1 MSSTHHPAALK
12 ALGCV
17 LKIITCLLLLAAPCH
32 AQQFQIRYSFTGLP
46 GNQISTLPLA
56 DSVPNLLTVSGITR
70 GSGITTVAGSGAMA
84 GGGWTTTGF
93 DPNDYF
99 TLNLSSA
106 FGYRIRIDSIS
117 FAERRSLTGPSGLEL
132 RTSADTFGTGIY
144 SATLPDDAK
153 VRRHDVQT
161 GGIWADE
168 TLPLE
173 VRFYGYQ
180 AEASSGTWR
189 LGGSTTAADN
199 PNGLSS
205 DLLISGWMEPSATVA
220 PEPASIGLILGS
232 LPVIGCLALY
242 RHKARYLQDVNRS
255 KSNHGGI

>member
-1 MSSTHHPAALK
+1 MSSIQQPASVK
-12 ALGCV
+12 SLGCV
-17 LKIITCLLLLAAPCH
+17 LKVIVCLLLLAAPCH
-32 AQQFQIRYSFTGLP
+32 AQQFQIRYAFNGLP
-46 GNQISTLPLA
+46 GNQLTTLPLT

-70 GSGITTVAGSGAMA
+70 GSGITIVAGSGAMA
-84 GGGWTTTGF
+84 AGGWTTTAF

-106 FGYRIRIDSIS
+106 FGYRVRVDSIS
-117 FAERRSLTGPSGLEL
+117 FAERRSLTGPHGLEL

-168 TLPLE
+168 NVPLE

-180 AEASSGTWR
+180 AESASGTWR
-189 LGGSTTAADN
+189 LGGSTTAVDN
-199 PNGLSS
+199 PNGLST

-220 PEPASIGLILGS
+220 PEPASIGLILACVPMLGG
-232 LPVIGCLALY
+232 IALY
-242 RHKARYLQDVNRS
+242 RY
-255 KSNHGGI
+255 KSRCM

>member
-1 MSSTHHPAALK
+1 MSSTQNAPTVK
-12 ALGCV
+12 SLGCV
-17 LKIITCLLLLAAPCH
+17 LKLIVCLLLLAAPCH

-84 GGGWTTTGF
+84 AGGWTTTAF

-106 FGYRIRIDSIS
+106 FGYRVRVDSIS
-117 FAERRSLTGPSGLEL
+117 FAERRSLTGPHGLEL
-132 RTSADTFGTGIY
+132 RTSTDNFGTGIY
-144 SATLPDDAK
+144 SATLPDDSK

-161 GGIWADE
+161 GGLWADE
-168 TLPLE
+168 AVPLE

-180 AEASSGTWR
+180 AESASGTWR
-189 LGGSTTAADN
+189 LGGSSTAADN
-199 PNGLSS
+199 PNGLST

-220 PEPASIGLILGS
+220 PEPASIGLILTCIPAAGG
-232 LPVIGCLALY
+232 IALY
-242 RHKARYLQDVNRS
+242 RCKVRCLRD
-255 KSNHGGI
+255 

>member
-1 MSSTHHPAALK
+1 MSSTHHPAAVK
-12 ALGCV
+12 SLGCV
-17 LKIITCLLLLAAPCH
+17 LKVIVCLLLMAAPCH

-46 GNQISTLPLA
+46 GNQSSTLPLA

-70 GSGITTVAGSGAMA
+70 GSGITTVAGSGGMA
-84 GGGWTTTGF
+84 AGSWTTTSF

-106 FGYRIRIDSIS
+106 FGYRVRVDSIS
-117 FAERRSLTGPSGLEL
+117 FAERRSLTGPGGLEL
-132 RTSADTFGTGIY
+132 RTSVDTFGQGIY
-144 SATLPDDAK
+144 SATLSDDAK

-168 TLPLE
+168 TVPLE

-180 AEASSGTWR
+180 AEASGGTWR

-199 PNGLSS
+199 PNGLST

-220 PEPASIGLILGS
+220 PEPASIGLILGV
-232 LPVIGCLALY
+232 LPAIGCACLWRNKM
-242 RHKARYLQDVNRS
+242 RHV
-255 KSNHGGI
+255 

>member
-1 MSSTHHPAALK
+1 MSSTHHPATAK
-12 ALGCV
+12 SLGCV
-17 LKIITCLLLLAAPCH
+17 LKLIVCLLLLAAPCH

-46 GNQISTLPLA
+46 GNQVSTLPLA
-56 DSVPNLLTVSGITR
+56 DSVPNLLTISGITR
-70 GSGITTVAGSGAMA
+70 SSGITTVAGSGGMA
-84 GGGWTTTGF
+84 AGGWTTTGF

-106 FGYRIRIDSIS
+106 FGYRVRVDSIS
-117 FAERRSLTGPSGLEL
+117 FAERRSLTGPGGLEL

-144 SATLPDDAK
+144 SATLPDDSK

-168 TLPLE
+168 TVPLE

-180 AEASSGTWR
+180 AEASGGTWR

-199 PNGLSS
+199 PNGLST

-220 PEPASIGLILGS
+220 PEPASIGLVLACLPALGC
-232 LPVIGCLALY
+232 IALY
-242 RHKARYLQDVNRS
+242 RHKTRYLRDA
-255 KSNHGGI
+255 KGG

>member
-1 MSSTHHPAALK
+1 MSSTHHPVTIK
-12 ALGCV
+12 SLGCV
-17 LKIITCLLLLAAPCH
+17 LKLIVCLLLLAAPCH

-46 GNQISTLPLA
+46 GNQLTTLPLA

-70 GSGITTVAGSGAMA
+70 GSGITTVAGSGGMA
-84 GGGWTTTGF
+84 AGGWTSTGF

-106 FGYRIRIDSIS
+106 FGYRVRVDSIS
-117 FAERRSLTGPSGLEL
+117 FAERRSLTGPGGLEV
-132 RTSADTFGTGIY
+132 RTSANSFGTGIY

-153 VRRHDVQT
+153 VRRHDLQT
-161 GGIWADE
+161 GGIWTDE
-168 TLPLE
+168 TVPLE

-180 AEASSGTWR
+180 AESAAGTWR

-199 PNGLSS
+199 PNALST

-220 PEPASIGLILGS
+220 PEPASITFVL
-232 LPVIGCLALY
+232 GCLPAFGCIALY
-242 RHKARYLQDVNRS
+242 RRKMTFLRDA
-255 KSNHGGI
+255 K

>member
-1 MSSTHHPAALK
+1 MSSTHHPVSAK
-12 ALGCV
+12 SLGCV
-17 LKIITCLLLLAAPCH
+17 LKLIVCLLLLAAPCH

-46 GNQISTLPLA
+46 GNQVSTLPLA

-70 GSGITTVAGSGAMA
+70 GSGITTVAGSGGMA
-84 GGGWTTTGF
+84 AGGWTTTAF

-106 FGYRIRIDSIS
+106 FGYRLRVDSIS
-117 FAERRSLTGPSGLEL
+117 FAERRSLTGPGGLEL

-144 SATLPDDAK
+144 SATLPDDSK

-168 TLPLE
+168 NVPLE

-180 AEASSGTWR
+180 AEASGGTWR

-199 PNGLSS
+199 PNGLST

-220 PEPASIGLILGS
+220 PEPASIGLAIACLRALGRIAL
-232 LPVIGCLALY
+232 LPQKT
-242 RHKARYLQDVNRS
+242 R
-255 KSNHGGI
+255 

>member
-1 MSSTHHPAALK
+1 MSSTHHPVTIK
-12 ALGCV
+12 SLGCV
-17 LKIITCLLLLAAPCH
+17 LKLIVCLLLLAAPCH

-46 GNQISTLPLA
+46 GNQLTTLPLA

-70 GSGITTVAGSGAMA
+70 GSGITTVAGSGGMA
-84 GGGWTTTGF
+84 AGGWTSTAF

-106 FGYRIRIDSIS
+106 FGYRVRVDSIS
-117 FAERRSLTGPSGLEL
+117 FAERRSLTGPGGLEV
-132 RTSADTFGTGIY
+132 RTSAISFGTGIY

-153 VRRHDVQT
+153 VRRHDLQT
-161 GGIWADE
+161 GGIWTDE
-168 TLPLE
+168 TVPLE

-180 AEASSGTWR
+180 AESAAGTWR

-199 PNGLSS
+199 PNALST

-220 PEPASIGLILGS
+220 PEPASITFVL
-232 LPVIGCLALY
+232 GCLPAFGCIALC
-242 RHKARYLQDVNRS
+242 RRKMTFLRDA
-255 KSNHGGI
+255 K